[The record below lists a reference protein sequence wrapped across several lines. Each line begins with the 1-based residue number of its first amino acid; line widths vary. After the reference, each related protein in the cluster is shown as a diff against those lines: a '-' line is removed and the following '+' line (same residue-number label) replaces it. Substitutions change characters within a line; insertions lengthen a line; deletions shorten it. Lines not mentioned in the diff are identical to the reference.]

1 MHAPEQQSKGRRR
14 LVLGRAPRTRSVLL
28 ASGFLA
34 VVIAPLGIAATGD
47 PLREGRRNGTTV
59 NETEIVSNIKS
70 TTALKGGYSTRQSNL
85 SDSGGGAI
93 YGCRSQAGGSRATP
107 TPQNP
112 CIRANNLSRG
122 LAFEFNSSIGDVV
135 GSITAG
141 SGGDA
146 KKPFTTNATGVAT
159 GLNAD
164 RVDNLD
170 AAGIVATARVK
181 TGLDADTVDG
191 LDSNDLRPRF
201 AQVAP
206 DGTIG
211 ASRGLVNTNQVPP
224 VVGTYTLTFAGDLSK
239 CAVTATLTGDNL
251 GEIIAQVV
259 AGQRRRDRT
268 VAEVTRE
275 RPACPSDDGRDLVRV
290 HEDRVTPRWCRPGDL
305 REAGRS
311 VGVESHE
318 PCRRRGRS

>member
-1 MHAPEQQSKGRRR
+1 MPAPVEKPESRRR
-14 LVLGRAPRTRSVLL
+14 LVIGRAPRTRSVLL
-28 ASGFLA
+28 ATGLL
-34 VVIAPLGIAATGD
+34 VVGIAPFGIAATGD
-47 PLREGRRNGTTV
+47 SLREGRRNGTTV

-122 LAFEFNSSIGDVV
+122 LAFEFNASVGDVV
-135 GSITAG
+135 GTITAAG
-141 SGGDA
+141 GGDA

-170 AAGIVATARVK
+170 AAGIVATARIK

-201 AQVAP
+201 ALISST
-206 DGTIG
+206 GTVTE
-211 ASRGLVNTNQVPP
+211 SRGLIATNP
-224 VVGTYTLTFAGDLSK
+224 VVHTGGSGVYEVTFTGDLTK
-239 CAVTATLTGDNL
+239 CATSATLTGVNL
-251 GEIIAQVV
+251 GEIV
-259 AGQRRRDRT
+259 ADPQPVSGNTKVTVTTASSAGVPGERRF
-268 VAEVTRE
+268 
-275 RPACPSDDGRDLVRV
+275 DLSLN
-290 HEDRVTPRWCRPGDL
+290 C
-305 REAGRS
+305 
-311 VGVESHE
+311 
-318 PCRRRGRS
+318 

>member
-1 MHAPEQQSKGRRR
+1 MHASNDSAGPDAPTPNRLRR

-34 VVIAPLGIAATGD
+34 VAIAPFGIAATGD
-47 PLREGRRNGTTV
+47 SLREGRRNGTTTR
-59 NETEIVSNIKS
+59 ETQIISNIGS
-70 TTALKGGYSTRQSNL
+70 TTALTGGYSTRQSNL
-85 SDSGGGAI
+85 SSSGGGAV

-112 CIRANNLSRG
+112 CVRSNNLSRG
-122 LAFEFNSSIGDVV
+122 LAFEFNTTIGDVA

-146 KKPFTTNATGVAT
+146 KRPFTTNATGVAT

-191 LDSNDLRPRF
+191 LDSSDLRPRF
-201 AQVAP
+201 ALISQSGDVVE
-206 DGTIG
+206 
-211 ASRGLVNTNQVPP
+211 SRGLVTSNP
-224 VVGTYTLTFAGDLSK
+224 VVHTAGTDTDYLVTFAGDLTK
-239 CAVTATLTGDNL
+239 CAVSATLTGATF
-251 GEIIAQVV
+251 GEIV
-259 AGQRRRDRT
+259 ADPKLVSGNTIVT
-268 VAEVTRE
+268 VKTADSTGAPKE
-275 RPACPSDDGRDLVRV
+275 RQFDLSLN
-290 HEDRVTPRWCRPGDL
+290 C
-305 REAGRS
+305 
-311 VGVESHE
+311 
-318 PCRRRGRS
+318 

>member
-1 MHAPEQQSKGRRR
+1 MPAPEEKSDARAPGRRR
-14 LVLGRAPRTRSVLL
+14 LVIGRAPRTRSVVL
-28 ASGFLA
+28 ATGMLVVGLA
-34 VVIAPLGIAATGD
+34 PFGIAATGD
-47 PLREGRRNGTTV
+47 SLREGRRNGTTV

-70 TTALKGGYSTRQSNL
+70 TSALKGGYATRQSNL

-112 CIRANNLSRG
+112 CIRSNNLSRG
-122 LAFEFNSSIGDVV
+122 LAFEFNASLGDVV

-141 SGGDA
+141 TGGDA
-146 KKPFTTNATGVAT
+146 KRPFTTNATGVAT

-201 AQVAP
+201 ALIASN
-206 DGTIG
+206 GTVT
-211 ASRGLVNTNQVPP
+211 ASRGLVDTNP
-224 VVGTYTLTFAGDLSK
+224 VVHAGADDPYLVTFAGDLTK
-239 CAVTATLTGDNL
+239 CAVSASLTGVNFGEILADPQLVGGNTTVKVSTTDVGTATPLK
-251 GEIIAQVV
+251 E
-259 AGQRRRDRT
+259 RRF
-268 VAEVTRE
+268 
-275 RPACPSDDGRDLVRV
+275 DLSL
-290 HEDRVTPRWCRPGDL
+290 HC
-305 REAGRS
+305 
-311 VGVESHE
+311 
-318 PCRRRGRS
+318 

>member
-1 MHAPEQQSKGRRR
+1 MPAPEKQSHSRRR
-14 LVLGRAPRTRSVLL
+14 LVIGRAPRTRSVLL
-28 ASGFLA
+28 ATGVLVLGLA
-34 VVIAPLGIAATGD
+34 PFGIAATGD
-47 PLREGRRNGTTV
+47 SLREGRRNGTTV

-122 LAFEFNSSIGDVV
+122 LAFEFNASVGDVV

-141 SGGDA
+141 TGGDT

-191 LDSNDLRPRF
+191 VDAADLRPRF
-201 AQVAP
+201 AQIAK
-206 DGTIG
+206 DGTVIE
-211 ASRGLVNTNQVPP
+211 SRGLVTSNP
-224 VVGTYTLTFAGDLSK
+224 VVHTAATDTDYLVTFAGDLTK
-239 CAVTATLTGDNL
+239 CAVSATLTGANL
-251 GEIIAQVV
+251 GQIVADRKLVSGNTIVTVKTADATGAQM
-259 AGQRRRDRT
+259 
-268 VAEVTRE
+268 E
-275 RPACPSDDGRDLVRV
+275 RAFDVSLNC
-290 HEDRVTPRWCRPGDL
+290 
-305 REAGRS
+305 
-311 VGVESHE
+311 
-318 PCRRRGRS
+318 

>member
-1 MHAPEQQSKGRRR
+1 MPHVHEEEVRIMHAPNDSAGPGAPTPKKGRR

-34 VVIAPLGIAATGD
+34 IAIAPFGIAATGD
-47 PLREGRRNGTTV
+47 SLREGRRNGTTSR
-59 NETEIVSNIKS
+59 ETQIISNIGS
-70 TTALKGGYSTRQSNL
+70 TTALTGGYSTRQSNL
-85 SDSGGGAI
+85 SASGGGAV

-112 CIRANNLSRG
+112 CVRSNNLSRG
-122 LAFEFNSSIGDVV
+122 LAFEFNTTIGDVA

-141 SGGDA
+141 SGGDG

-170 AAGIVATARVK
+170 AAGIVGVARIK

-201 AQVAP
+201 AQVTA

-224 VVGTYTLTFAGDLSK
+224 VDGTYKLTFAGDLSK
-239 CAVTATLTGDNL
+239 CALSATLTGDNL
-251 GEIIAQVV
+251 GEIL
-259 AGQRRRDRT
+259 AG
-268 VAEVTRE
+268 AEVVGANT
-275 RPACPSDDGRDLVRV
+275 V
-290 HEDRVTPRWCRPGDL
+290 VTVTAGNSAGAPGPHYFHV
-305 REAGRS
+305 S
-311 VGVESHE
+311 VN
-318 PCRRRGRS
+318 C

>member
-1 MHAPEQQSKGRRR
+1 MHAREEQSKGRRR
-14 LVLGRAPRTRSVLL
+14 PLIGRAPRTRSVLI

-34 VVIAPLGIAATGD
+34 VAIAPFGIAATGD
-47 PLREGRRNGTTV
+47 SLREGRRNGTAV

-70 TTALKGGYSTRQSNL
+70 TTATKGGYSTRQSNL

-122 LAFEFNSSIGDVV
+122 LAFEFSATIGDVV

-141 SGGDA
+141 GGGDL

-170 AAGIVATARVK
+170 AAAIVATARVK

-201 AQVAP
+201 AQIHA
-206 DGTIG
+206 DGTVG
-211 ASRGLVNTNQVPP
+211 ESRGLIATNP
-224 VVGTYTLTFAGDLSK
+224 VVHANATDAYQVTFAGDLTK
-239 CAVTATLTGDNL
+239 CAVSATLTGVNI
-251 GEIIAQVV
+251 GEIMADPQPVGGNTKV
-259 AGQRRRDRT
+259 TVTTGDSAGAPGERRFD
-268 VAEVTRE
+268 VSLN
-275 RPACPSDDGRDLVRV
+275 C
-290 HEDRVTPRWCRPGDL
+290 
-305 REAGRS
+305 
-311 VGVESHE
+311 
-318 PCRRRGRS
+318 

>member
-1 MHAPEQQSKGRRR
+1 MHASNDSAEAGAPTPNRLRR

-34 VVIAPLGIAATGD
+34 IAIAPFGIAATGD
-47 PLREGRRNGTTV
+47 SLREGRRNGTTSR
-59 NETEIVSNIKS
+59 ETQIISNIGS
-70 TTALKGGYSTRQSNL
+70 TTALTGGYSTRQSNL
-85 SDSGGGAI
+85 SASGGGAV

-112 CIRANNLSRG
+112 CVRSNNLSRG
-122 LAFEFNSSIGDVV
+122 LAFEFNTTIGDVA

-141 SGGDA
+141 SGGDS

-170 AAGIVATARVK
+170 AAGIVGVARVK

-201 AQVAP
+201 ARIASNGAV
-206 DGTIG
+206 D
-211 ASRGLVNTNQVPP
+211 ASRGLIATNP
-224 VVGTYTLTFAGDLSK
+224 VAHPTTSSTYEVTFTGDLTK
-239 CAVTATLTGDNL
+239 CAVSATLTGNNI
-251 GEIIAQVV
+251 GEIIADPALVGGNTTV
-259 AGQRRRDRT
+259 TVSTTDVGTTTPLKERRF
-268 VAEVTRE
+268 
-275 RPACPSDDGRDLVRV
+275 DLAII
-290 HEDRVTPRWCRPGDL
+290 C
-305 REAGRS
+305 
-311 VGVESHE
+311 
-318 PCRRRGRS
+318 

>member
-1 MHAPEQQSKGRRR
+1 MPALDKKSDARAAGRR

-28 ASGFLA
+28 ATGVLV
-34 VVIAPLGIAATGD
+34 VVIAPFGIAATGD

-59 NETEIVSNIKS
+59 KETEIVSNIKS

-141 SGGDA
+141 TGGDA

-170 AAGIVATARVK
+170 AAGIVSVARIK

-191 LDSNDLRPRF
+191 IDTADLRPRF
-201 AQVAP
+201 AQITAN
-206 DGTIG
+206 G
-211 ASRGLVNTNQVPP
+211 AVLESRGLVTTNP
-224 VVGTYTLTFAGDLSK
+224 VVHTADDSPYVVTFAGDLTK
-239 CAVTATLTGDNL
+239 CALSYNLTGDAFGEVLASAELVGANTAVTVRTADL
-251 GEIIAQVV
+251 GTEAPLEP
-259 AGQRRRDRT
+259 RRFD
-268 VAEVTRE
+268 VSLN
-275 RPACPSDDGRDLVRV
+275 C
-290 HEDRVTPRWCRPGDL
+290 
-305 REAGRS
+305 
-311 VGVESHE
+311 
-318 PCRRRGRS
+318 

>member
-1 MHAPEQQSKGRRR
+1 MPAPAEKPDSRRR
-14 LVLGRAPRTRSVLL
+14 LVIGRAPRTRSVLL
-28 ASGFLA
+28 ATGLL
-34 VVIAPLGIAATGD
+34 VVGIAPFGIAATGD
-47 PLREGRRNGTTV
+47 SLREGRRNGTTV

-122 LAFEFNSSIGDVV
+122 LAFEFNASVGDVV
-135 GSITAG
+135 GTITAAG
-141 SGGDA
+141 GGDA

-201 AQVAP
+201 AKIEF
-206 DGTIG
+206 DGDVID
-211 ASRGLVNTNQVPP
+211 SRGLIATSP
-224 VVGTYTLTFAGDLSK
+224 VTDDDAGTYVVRFEGDLTK
-239 CAVTATLTGDNL
+239 CAVSATLTGVNL
-251 GEIIAQVV
+251 GEILANPTL
-259 AGQRRRDRT
+259 AGGNTMVT
-268 VAEVTRE
+268 VKTGNSAGVLG
-275 RPACPSDDGRDLVRV
+275 P
-290 HEDRVTPRWCRPGDL
+290 HEFDVSLNC
-305 REAGRS
+305 
-311 VGVESHE
+311 
-318 PCRRRGRS
+318 

>member
-1 MHAPEQQSKGRRR
+1 MHAPEEQPKGRRR
-14 LVLGRAPRTRSVLL
+14 PVIGRAPRTRSVLL

-34 VVIAPLGIAATGD
+34 IAIAPFGIAATGD
-47 PLREGRRNGTTV
+47 SLREGRRNGTTV
-59 NETEIVSNIKS
+59 NETQIIGKINS
-70 TTALKGGYSTRQSNL
+70 TTATTGGYVTRQSNL
-85 SDSGGGAI
+85 SDTGGGAV

-122 LAFEFNSSIGDVV
+122 LAFEFNASVGDVV

-141 SGGDA
+141 GGGDT

-181 TGLDADTVDG
+181 TGLDADAVDG

-201 AQVAP
+201 AQVHA
-206 DGTIG
+206 DGTVG
-211 ASRGLVNTNQVPP
+211 ESRGLVTTNP
-224 VVGTYTLTFAGDLSK
+224 VVHTDGDDADPYLVTFAGDLTK
-239 CAVTATLTGDNL
+239 CAVSATLTGVNI
-251 GEIIAQVV
+251 GEIMADPQPIGGNTRVTVTTADSTG
-259 AGQRRRDRT
+259 AKKQRRFD
-268 VAEVTRE
+268 VSLN
-275 RPACPSDDGRDLVRV
+275 C
-290 HEDRVTPRWCRPGDL
+290 
-305 REAGRS
+305 
-311 VGVESHE
+311 
-318 PCRRRGRS
+318 